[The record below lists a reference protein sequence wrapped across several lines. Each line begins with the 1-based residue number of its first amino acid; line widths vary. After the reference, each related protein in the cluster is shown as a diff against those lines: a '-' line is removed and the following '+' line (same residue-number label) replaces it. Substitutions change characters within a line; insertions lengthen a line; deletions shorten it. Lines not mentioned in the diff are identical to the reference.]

1 MRSVTDT
8 EGGTWDVTVGR
19 ESWGGVM
26 LLFAPKGGGEVR
38 VADLATNEVLEA
50 ERQLAQLSDEKLLRL
65 LASARPWS
73 G

>member
-1 MRSVTDT
+1 
-8 EGGTWDVTVGR
+8 
-19 ESWGGVM
+19 M